1 VGSTA
6 WMEYWQEDSE
16 KFGGQFMAINVAYHD
31 CDTNYSIIS
40 ITYTLL
46 RIAA

>member
-1 VGSTA
+1 MGSTA

-31 CDTNYSIIS
+31 SRSIEHYLS
-40 ITYTLL
+40 M
-46 RIAA
+46 A